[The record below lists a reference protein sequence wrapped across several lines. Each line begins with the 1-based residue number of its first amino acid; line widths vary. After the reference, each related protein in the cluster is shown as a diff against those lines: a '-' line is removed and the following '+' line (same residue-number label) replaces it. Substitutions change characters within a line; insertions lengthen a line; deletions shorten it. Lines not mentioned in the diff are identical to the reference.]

1 MLPLAVFQELFG
13 ALSPR
18 HGFLLWEPQ
27 VHHQWMVAVCV
38 VWFQEDGREESACT
52 SLYRLFRQ
60 YWYIAGSG
68 PEGKEVGVIV
78 SKWDV
83 RLKVRRQTLGVS
95 AWPSELWENSSKN
108 SLELGMSVLVY
119 ESFHGCESRQLEL
132 LFFLLVSQGKSAQ
145 RQSSLKTQSLP
156 MWTLE
161 QRRSRLWAGQRKLSP
176 LAVSFLNTAWLDLR
190 TNCPSK
196 STFSL

>member
-1 MLPLAVFQELFG
+1 MLPLAAFQELFR

-27 VHHQWMVAVCV
+27 VHHQWMVAICV

-52 SLYRLFRQ
+52 ILVQTFQTILIHSWVWPRRK
-60 YWYIAGSG
+60 GSWF
-68 PEGKEVGVIV
+68 IV

-83 RLKVRRQTLGVS
+83 RLKVPRQTLGVS

-132 LFFLLVSQGKSAQ
+132 LFFLFVSQGKSAQ

-176 LAVSFLNTAWLDLR
+176 SAVSFLNTAWLDLR
-190 TNCPSK
+190 TNRPSK